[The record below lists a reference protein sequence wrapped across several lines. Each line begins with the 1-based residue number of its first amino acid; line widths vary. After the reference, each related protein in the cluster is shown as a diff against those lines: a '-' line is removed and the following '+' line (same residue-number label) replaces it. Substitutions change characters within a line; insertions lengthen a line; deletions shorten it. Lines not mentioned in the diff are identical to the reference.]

1 MGFTGP
7 NDEPLICGGE
17 TDISQHPKECFTYKD
32 NKWIVASTMTEPR
45 RTFAGCKAPKNG
57 LFVSGGNLY
66 FHLNRCVRLLLVQ
79 VC

>member
-17 TDISQHPKECFTYKD
+17 TDISEHPKECFTYKD
-32 NKWIVASTMTEPR
+32 NQWIVASTMTEPR

-57 LFVSGGNLY
+57 LFVSGGNLVI
-66 FHLNRCVRLLLVQ
+66 FPLKSLC
-79 VC
+79 